1 MKTRMVV
8 NLINGGRIVSDWMSG
23 TKEEFTKLMEEDI
36 LPNMSTLVYFSIQVE
51 GIDRIVLLNA
61 ISDFYMEER
70 DETKF

>member
-1 MKTRMVV
+1 MKTRMVI
-8 NLINGGRIVSDWMSG
+8 NLINGGGIVSDWMSG

>member
-23 TKEEFTKLMEEDI
+23 TKEEVTKSMEEDI